1 MGDPAAVRILQNV
14 MKYGGATEWEDPDFG
29 EGFRAGYDAAIS
41 ALPLALDTLSLEHGF
56 ILTQAKVVDEV

>member
-1 MGDPAAVRILQNV
+1 

-56 ILTQAKVVDEV
+56 ILTQAIVVDEV